1 MCICL
6 SFAILNSVV
15 YRSEIDL
22 IVNKFNSR
30 NEGSQVAVL
39 KIVQRLL
46 KKLTVAELQFI
57 FPSVT
62 AFITHPSILCRELMY
77 DILIWIYDMLRLVF
91 IFLFSFVLLV
101 NSSNEEESGY

>member
-1 MCICL
+1 MG
-6 SFAILNSVV
+6 
-15 YRSEIDL
+15 
-22 IVNKFNSR
+22 NKFNFR
-30 NEGSQVAVL
+30 DEGSQVAML
-39 KIVQRLL
+39 KILQRLL

-91 IFLFSFVLLV
+91 IFQFSFVLPV
-101 NSSNEEESGY
+101 NSSYEEERGY